1 MIEIDEVAFGKA
13 ANECGPALTSRL
25 RLFLSEYLDALPRQE
40 PGRDRI
46 AVVVSRHGVGNAW
59 ILDPEQ
65 DRVMSAS
72 SWDEMEAEMQ
82 DDDGCCEPG
91 FNPPFARAIIHCNL
105 PRPAEPVEVS
115 GIVEAVE

>member
-1 MIEIDEVAFGKA
+1 
-13 ANECGPALTSRL
+13 
-25 RLFLSEYLDALPRQE
+25 
-40 PGRDRI
+40 
-46 AVVVSRHGVGNAW
+46 
-59 ILDPEQ
+59 
-65 DRVMSAS
+65 
-72 SWDEMEAEMQ
+72 MEAEMQ